1 MKKIPTLFERD
12 FKTKPPTIK
21 REPNPDSIWVLD
33 GEGEAFIKRDGT
45 SCAVIGG
52 NLYKRYDVKTGKKAP
67 EDGIP
72 CCPPDSVTGHWPHWV
87 PVTNE
92 PQNKYHLLAF
102 TNDMP
107 DGTYELCGPHIQ
119 GNPEGYDAEVLIPH
133 NSERVL
139 NVPRDFDGLAEFLKN
154 LPHEGIVFHHEDGRM
169 CKVRRSDFGYKWPYL
184 KGIKK

>member
-1 MKKIPTLFERD
+1 
-12 FKTKPPTIK
+12 IK

-92 PQNKYHLLAF
+92 PQNKYHSLAF

-107 DGTYELCGPHIQ
+107 DGTYELCGPHI
-119 GNPEGYDAEVLIPH
+119 
-133 NSERVL
+133 
-139 NVPRDFDGLAEFLKN
+139 
-154 LPHEGIVFHHEDGRM
+154 
-169 CKVRRSDFGYKWPYL
+169 
-184 KGIKK
+184 